1 MVIFSE
7 VATFLSLVLLIKC
20 SLLLYSLMNAVENF
34 NQILFLR
41 LNNTKYL
48 ESGTQNKC
56 SKLIIEK

>member
-7 VATFLSLVLLIKC
+7 VITFLSLVLLLKC
-20 SLLLYSLMNAVENF
+20 SLVLYSLMNAAENF

-41 LNNTKYL
+41 LNNMKYL
-48 ESGTQNKC
+48 ESGTRNKY